1 MASVLDYLPALMKGA
16 WVTVQVTAFAT
27 LLWVPMAV
35 LAGLSR
41 LSRHKS
47 LRAIAGTY
55 VEIFRGTSALVQLFW
70 LFFALPLLGIRLT
83 PLTAG
88 VLALGLNIGAYGAE
102 VVRKAVLAV
111 PKGQKE
117 AAIALN
123 MTPLQRMSRVI
134 LPQAVV
140 AMLPPFGNL
149 MIELLKSTALVSLIT
164 LSDLTFQGQLLR
176 SATGQTATIFSLILV
191 IYFVMAYAITLVVRV
206 IERRVSLGMDVG
218 FRGKAS

>member
-1 MASVLDYLPALMKGA
+1 M
-16 WVTVQVTAFAT
+16 TVEITAFAT
-27 LLWVPMAV
+27 LLWVPMAF

-41 LSRHKS
+41 LSRRKA
-47 LRAIAGTY
+47 LRALAGTY
-55 VEIFRGTSALVQLFW
+55 VEVFRGTSALVQLFW
-70 LFFALPLLGIRLT
+70 LFFALPLLGIRFT

-88 VLALGLNIGAYGAE
+88 VLALGLNIGAYGSE

-164 LSDLTFQGQLLR
+164 LTDLTFQAQLLR
-176 SATGQTATIFSLILV
+176 SATGQTALIFSLVLV
-191 IYFVMAYAITLVVRV
+191 IYFVMAYAITLVVRA
-206 IERRVSLGMDVG
+206 IERRFSLGLDVG
-218 FRGKAS
+218 FTGKVS

>member
-1 MASVLDYLPALMKGA
+1 VASVLDYLPALMKGA

-41 LSRHKS
+41 LSRRKS

-55 VEIFRGTSALVQLFW
+55 IEIFRGTSALVQLFW

-123 MTPLQRMSRVI
+123 MTPLQRMVRVVF
-134 LPQAVV
+134 PQALV

-164 LSDLTFQGQLLR
+164 LSDLTFQAQLLR
-176 SATGQTATIFSLILV
+176 SATGQTAAIFSLILV
-191 IYFVMAYAITLVVRV
+191 IYFVMAYAITLIVRA
-206 IERRVSLGMDVG
+206 IERRVSFGMDVG

>member
-41 LSRHKS
+41 LSRRKS

-55 VEIFRGTSALVQLFW
+55 IEIFRGTSALVQLFW

-134 LPQAVV
+134 FPQAVV

-176 SATGQTATIFSLILV
+176 AATGQTAAIFSLILV
-191 IYFVMAYAITLVVRV
+191 IYFVMAYAITLIVRA
-206 IERRVSLGMDVG
+206 IERRVSFGMDVG

>member
-1 MASVLDYLPALMKGA
+1 MASVLDFLPALMRGA
-16 WVTVQVTAFAT
+16 WVTVQITAFAT

-41 LSRHKS
+41 LSQRRS
-47 LRAIAGTY
+47 LRVLAGTY
-55 VEIFRGTSALVQLFW
+55 IEIFRGTSALVQLFW

-123 MTPLQRMSRVI
+123 MTPLQRMSRIVF
-134 LPQAVV
+134 PQAVV

-164 LSDLTFQGQLLR
+164 LSDLTFQAQLLR
-176 SATGQTATIFSLILV
+176 SATGQTALIFSLILV
-191 IYFVMAYAITLVVRV
+191 MYFVMAYAITLVVRA
-206 IERRVSLGMDVG
+206 IERRVSLGLDIG
-218 FRGKAS
+218 FTGKVS